1 MSNVLTTQR
10 LYWLATGL
18 FSLLFIGSSILGFAD
33 PQGAYDEYR
42 HLEFPSWILYPL
54 SLLKALGVVAIISNK
69 SQTLKDF
76 AFAGFLY
83 DLLLAIGGHLAQMDV
98 KIWLAI
104 FGLVLW
110 GFAFYMDRIYLPL
123 VRQKITPS
131 KVG

>member
-1 MSNVLTTQR
+1 MSKPVNTQR
-10 LYWLATGL
+10 LYWIATGL
-18 FSLLFIGSSILGFAD
+18 FSLLFIGSSILGFID

-54 SLLKALGVVAIISNK
+54 SLLKALGIVAIISNK

-83 DLLLAIGGHLAQMDV
+83 DLLLALGGHLAQMEI
-98 KIWLAI
+98 KAWLPI

-110 GFAFYMDRIYLPL
+110 AFAFYMDRVFLPPL
-123 VRQKITPS
+123 RSKINS
-131 KVG
+131 I